1 MTFHPLAKFP
11 GPKFVAISHI
21 PCAIA
26 LVRGT
31 HPYWV
36 KGLHDRYKSNVVRI
50 SPTELSFINASA
62 WNDIYGNRPGRR
74 GFDKDLAV
82 YGKPPNGVDSLLTAN
97 HTQHARMRRVLDH
110 AFSAKAFRE
119 QEPVVRAY
127 VDKLINC
134 LREHVDGPTRGKV
147 DVVNWYNWMS
157 FDIIGD
163 LSFGESFNC
172 LEDQRYHPWVE
183 MIFGNLKGIVFMSAC
198 NRFPIFR
205 HLLPV
210 LIPKRIKTMIA
221 DHFAYTTE
229 KITSRAKAG
238 TGRPDFMSPIL
249 EHNPMEKGVTPEE
262 LCSNASLFII
272 AGSES
277 VATNLSG
284 ATFHMLKNP
293 EIFRR
298 LKEEVR
304 GSFGSD
310 AEIDAQSVGKLTY
323 LLAVLAEI
331 RRIYPTALTGQAVIV
346 PPDGET
352 ICGQWIPGNV
362 SVVPFQSFTC
372 SSTTPPLL
380 E

>member
-1 MTFHPLAKFP
+1 M
-11 GPKFVAISHI
+11 
-21 PCAIA
+21 
-26 LVRGT
+26 
-31 HPYWV
+31 
-36 KGLHDRYKSNVVRI
+36 
-50 SPTELSFINASA
+50 
-62 WNDIYGNRPGRR
+62 
-74 GFDKDLAV
+74 
-82 YGKPPNGVDSLLTAN
+82 
-97 HTQHARMRRVLDH
+97 
-110 AFSAKAFRE
+110 
-119 QEPVVRAY
+119 
-127 VDKLINC
+127 DKLISC
-134 LREHVDGPTRGKV
+134 LREHIEGPTQGKV

-210 LIPKRIKTMIA
+210 LIPTRIKAMIA

-229 KITSRAKAG
+229 KITSRAKLG
-238 TGRPDFMSPIL
+238 MGRPDFMSPIL
-249 EHNPMEKGVTPEE
+249 EHNSMDKGVTPEE

-284 ATFHMLKNP
+284 ATYHLLKKP

-304 GSFGSD
+304 GSFKSD
-310 AEIDAQSVGKLTY
+310 AEIDAQSVGRLPY

-331 RRIYPTALTGQAVIV
+331 RRIYPTALTGQAVLI
-346 PPDGET
+346 PPEGET
-352 ICGQWIPGNV
+352 ICGHWIPGNV
-362 SVVPFQSFTC
+362 SVYCPILSLTC
-372 SSTTPPLL
+372 SSTALPLL
-380 E
+380 TSLPQAVLSLLC